1 MDSVTAKKNRN
12 HVTVKKKRNDV
23 TVNKKRNDVNTKL
36 LHTERRNSSSRHEQ
50 SAVRQVAAA
59 QTGGVPRPGHV
70 SHGLS
75 GSWAVPL
82 PILLVCRC
90 SIPCSPAMCR
100 SPVVR
105 YGSRGIAVEQTVCPA
120 TILSATS
127 VTTEDK
133 RVKRFH
139 GLGHWGPPHRRF
151 TRQTHDGN
159 T

>member
-70 SHGLS
+70 LPWTFGVLGGASTHPTSVQVQYSLQS
-75 GSWAVPL
+75 GNV
-82 PILLVCRC
+82 
-90 SIPCSPAMCR
+90 SIPGC
-100 SPVVR
+100 
-105 YGSRGIAVEQTVCPA
+105 
-120 TILSATS
+120 
-127 VTTEDK
+127 
-133 RVKRFH
+133 
-139 GLGHWGPPHRRF
+139 
-151 TRQTHDGN
+151 
-159 T
+159 